1 VNISFEAVMKVLLIV
16 VWNSFRNEI
25 APSDEQKGQS
35 FFRGGS
41 PLISQNIRLSELAPF
56 QRCLMMTFA
65 GRLSRHRRAVPSA
78 SLDKSALWGY

>member
-1 VNISFEAVMKVLLIV
+1 MKVLLIV
-16 VWNSFRNEI
+16 LKLLQNEI
-25 APSDEQKGQS
+25 APSDVQKGQYL
-35 FFRGGS
+35 FEVS

-56 QRCLMMTFA
+56 QRLSNDDFFA